1 MTQEQSAE
9 RGDSPA
15 EDSEDRQIRTDDY
28 GDGDAAVGRGTSPSI
43 APQRGASRSAGG
55 ALEEGLADAERT
67 YNGTG
72 GESDDGGSGSGDNT
86 DSAEGAD
93 GGSGEGGDADDR
105 SADGTTGHD
114 SHDSTGGTRPPK
126 RREVITA
133 RAAATF
139 EPVGRSVATARAF
152 VRDTLQGWGLGEIVD
167 DAVVLTSELVTNAVV
182 HAGTAAEV
190 LCLRDGEGVRV
201 EVVDRYPE
209 RELPLQDP
217 GQVLGSPD
225 REGGRGLLLCA
236 ALASRWGVDY
246 TAADKRVWFR
256 LDLPERPVGTSAAGP
271 ALPDSALPVADHRVH
286 VAVIQIDRSG
296 AVAAWN
302 EDAEQLFGYPAEQV
316 VGKPLNDL
324 AAWPHT
330 PGTSTGIA
338 EALQLSRWEGSY
350 GVRGAD
356 GRTIPVY
363 ASHLRV
369 RDSDGEPST
378 VCLLVRDHERA
389 VLQSTLRSPVG
400 DSGGRR
406 QESSE
411 SATADPFEVFIGSPA
426 PDDLDSLLQRTV
438 ERARD
443 MLDGDAAYLLLA
455 TDDETELEVRASTG
469 LPSARQRFARVPVEA
484 GSGRYGSA
492 RMPSVHEDL
501 TAVPGAVPLLDGT
514 GMRSVV
520 TVPLKVEGRL
530 TGSLGVATEAPGRY
544 TNEEA
549 LRLQFAADRIAL
561 AVERARLTELE
572 RLRRG
577 SLSFLVEASDL
588 LAGTLDRD
596 QTLALMAQMTVPTLA
611 TWCAVY
617 TVSEPGSDPKLSYV
631 LHEDEDRIDTLKA
644 LLSKVD
650 APEPVPTPGARVWT
664 APADAAHGA
673 ALHTSLRG
681 AVLGEDQ
688 SFTPG
693 ATRATAAAVGGETV
707 VLPLVARNRV
717 IGMLTLGKPAD
728 ERFRQ
733 EILELA
739 EDVSR
744 RAALALDNARL
755 YSERTAISQ
764 SLQRSLLPPELP
776 EVTGGVEA
784 EVIYRAAGEG
794 NEVGGD
800 FYDLFEIRDGTY
812 GFAIGDVCGTGPEAA
827 SVTGLARH
835 ALRLLAR
842 EGLGGPAVLERL
854 NTAILDEGSRSRFLT
869 LLYGE
874 MRPQDDGSAEL
885 KIVCAGHPL
894 PLRLRQDGSVESAAD
909 PQPLLGVIDDLELYE
924 QTITLDPGD
933 ILLCVTDGVTER
945 REGTRML
952 GDEGLI
958 NVLTTCTG
966 LTAGAV
972 AARIM
977 RAVERFA
984 NTAPSDDMAILSMR
998 VPEQ

>member
-1 MTQEQSAE
+1 MGEQ
-9 RGDSPA
+9 
-15 EDSEDRQIRTDDY
+15 ITD
-28 GDGDAAVGRGTSPSI
+28 
-43 APQRGASRSAGG
+43 
-55 ALEEGLADAERT
+55 
-67 YNGTG
+67 
-72 GESDDGGSGSGDNT
+72 
-86 DSAEGAD
+86 
-93 GGSGEGGDADDR
+93 
-105 SADGTTGHD
+105 
-114 SHDSTGGTRPPK
+114 TRM
-126 RREVITA
+126 RRPVITA

-152 VRDTLQGWGLGEIVD
+152 VRDTLQGWGYADIVD

-182 HAGTAAEV
+182 HAGTAADV
-190 LCLRDGEGVRV
+190 LCLRTDGGVRISV
-201 EVVDRYPE
+201 ADRYPE
-209 RELPLQDP
+209 REIPVRGARQAM
-217 GQVLGSPD
+217 VHPD
-225 REGGRGLLLCA
+225 REGGRGLLLCG
-236 ALASRWGVDY
+236 ALAARWGVEY
-246 TAADKRVWFR
+246 TAAQKHVWFQ
-256 LDLPERPVGTSAAGP
+256 LEPPERPAGTRSAGP
-271 ALPDSALPVADHRVH
+271 ALPVDALPATDTRVR
-286 VAVIQIDRSG
+286 VAVVQIDRTGCISF
-296 AVAAWN
+296 WN
-302 EDAEQLFGYPAEQV
+302 DDARDLFGYDQEKV
-316 VGKPLNDL
+316 IGKPVTDF

-330 PGTSTGIA
+330 PGTGTGIA
-338 EALQLSRWEGSY
+338 EALELSRWEGSY
-350 GVRGAD
+350 GIRGAD
-356 GRTIPVY
+356 GRVIPVY

-369 RDSDGEPST
+369 RDADGEAST

-389 VLQSTLRSPVG
+389 ILQSPQRTPAPDAASQTAPSEGRS
-400 DSGGRR
+400 S
-406 QESSE
+406 
-411 SATADPFEVFIGSPA
+411 DPFEVFIGSPA
-426 PDDLDSLLQRTV
+426 PDDLDGLLQRTV

-492 RMPSVHEDL
+492 RMPAVHEDL
-501 TAVPGAVPLLDGT
+501 TAVPGAVPLLSGT

-530 TGSLGVATEAPGRY
+530 TGSLGVAAEGPGRY

-572 RLRRG
+572 KLRRG

-617 TVSEPGSDPKLSYV
+617 TVADQASEPELSYV
-631 LHEDEDRIDTLKA
+631 LHEDEDRIDGLKTL
-644 LLSKVD
+644 LMKVD
-650 APEPVPTPGARVWT
+650 PPEPVPTPGARVWT
-664 APADAAHGA
+664 APGDAAHDA
-673 ALHTSLRG
+673 ALRTSMRS
-681 AVLGEDQ
+681 LGLGNAARP
-688 SFTPG
+688 STGPG
-693 ATRATAAAVGGETV
+693 ATLATASAVGGETV

-717 IGMLTLGKPAD
+717 IGMLTLGKPT
-728 ERFRQ
+728 EEHFRQ

-739 EDVSR
+739 EDLSR

-776 EVTGGVEA
+776 DIPGVEV

-800 FYDLFEIRDGTY
+800 FYDLFPIRDGAY

-827 SVTGLARH
+827 AVTGLARH

-842 EGLGGPAVLERL
+842 EGFGGPAVLERL
-854 NTAILDEGSRSRFLT
+854 NAAILDEGARSRFLT

-874 MRPQDDGSAEL
+874 LWPQPDGSALL
-885 KIVCAGHPL
+885 KVVCAGHPL
-894 PLRLRQDGSVESAAD
+894 PLRLRQDGTVEPAAE
-909 PQPLLGVIDDLELYE
+909 PQPLLGVMDDLELYE
-924 QTITLDPGD
+924 QTVTLDPGD
-933 ILLCVTDGVTER
+933 VLLCVTDGVTER

-952 GDEGLI
+952 GDDGLTD
-958 NVLTTCTG
+958 VLTTCTG

-972 AARIM
+972 AARVL

-984 NTAPSDDMAILSMR
+984 AEPASDDMAILALR
-998 VPEQ
+998 VPGVPAG